1 MGQNYK
7 KEFVRLFYYVVI
19 LIIIFS
25 CVVLFILN
33 NKKEIT
39 SNYDSINFKL
49 ITSTHTNIPRDFK
62 AVNSSIEIK
71 IGEVTNI
78 KYIVKN
84 LSDKKTSGVAT
95 FAYYPKELNLY
106 ISKIEC
112 FCYDIKAL
120 NAGEEVT
127 YTLTMMI
134 DPRVTKDNKTKSI
147 KEAIIQFTFFD
158 SKSYKEKKS

>member
-7 KEFVRLFYYVVI
+7 KEFLRLFYYVVI

-49 ITSTHTNIPRDFK
+49 ITSTHTNIPWDFK

-84 LSDKKTSGVAT
+84 LSDKK
-95 FAYYPKELNLY
+95 FKLLY
-106 ISKIEC
+106 HLPEIFICGKRIVQT
-112 FCYDIKAL
+112 
-120 NAGEEVT
+120 N
-127 YTLTMMI
+127 
-134 DPRVTKDNKTKSI
+134 NKNCV
-147 KEAIIQFTFFD
+147 F
-158 SKSYKEKKS
+158 

>member
-49 ITSTHTNIPRDFK
+49 ITSTHTNIPWDFK

-95 FAYYPKELNLY
+95 FAY
-106 ISKIEC
+106 
-112 FCYDIKAL
+112 
-120 NAGEEVT
+120 
-127 YTLTMMI
+127 
-134 DPRVTKDNKTKSI
+134 
-147 KEAIIQFTFFD
+147 
-158 SKSYKEKKS
+158 